1 MGYNLAIA
9 HVFVNRGRSDVA
21 DKSRFSVIARR
32 VSEGFFPPP
41 SLTRRATTDFCRERQ
56 IGFQS
61 IVGWYRVGPRS
72 TLPRMGRHKT
82 ISDDD
87 VLRIARDVFRHH
99 GHTATTR
106 DIAKA
111 AGISEAILYQRFG
124 SKDDLFFAAMRPTGP
139 DVEQLLGPDEP
150 REEGRDYLRS
160 VVVRL
165 AKHFAE
171 VIPQALHL
179 MMHPSF
185 DRGAFVR
192 AHPHAHAILQQAR
205 AVRLAS
211 LAQRT
216 RLAVASTETSARLV
230 ISLAHDWALANVLAH
245 GAPVRDRE
253 LREMMD
259 IIWTGMRPRDE

>member
-1 MGYNLAIA
+1 MAAPRKQGGSGYNLAVA
-9 HVFVNRGRSDVA
+9 RLFVKSVSVVFR
-21 DKSRFSVIARR
+21 
-32 VSEGFFPPP
+32 
-41 SLTRRATTDFCRERQ
+41 
-56 IGFQS
+56 S
-61 IVGWYRVGPRS
+61 IVGWRRDRRRS

-124 SKDDLFFAAMRPTGP
+124 SKDDLFFAAMRPSGP
-139 DVEQLLGPDEP
+139 DVEQILGPDEP
-150 REEGRDYLRS
+150 MESGRDYLRS

-185 DRGAFVR
+185 DHGAFAR
-192 AHPHAHAILQQAR
+192 AHPHAHVILQQAL
-205 AVRLAS
+205 AVRLTS
-211 LAQRT
+211 LARRKRMT
-216 RLAVASTETSARLV
+216 IASAELSARLF
-230 ISLAHDWALANVLAH
+230 ISLAHDWALASVMAH
-245 GAPVRDRE
+245 GAPSRDRE
-253 LREMMD
+253 LREMVD
-259 IIWTGMRPRDE
+259 IVWKGMQPRDE